1 MKQYTPAFRPNGN
14 KENQQQNVP
23 FFEPQSYFKN
33 AKPSF
38 NKHLLLKWF
47 APVSGDFFLIAIKG
61 VDAKMVNE
69 LLFLLKSKAHLNLD
83 ERNAGDI
90 QEMMDVVK
98 EFTKNDEPEPT
109 SVADKTEQLPPS
121 PCAENSPAFLKTVD
135 EKIEENI
142 GDDSFRGSDLARL
155 LCCCEMQL
163 YRKIKQL
170 SNLSTA
176 NYIRKYRLHRSLQSL
191 RKSDI
196 SISQIC
202 FNFGFRSLEYF
213 SRSFKKEFGVCP
225 TAFRSRQNVEIVQM
239 NV

>member
-1 MKQYTPAFRPNGN
+1 MKQYSPAFRTNGN
-14 KENQQQNVP
+14 KESQRQNVP
-23 FFEPQSYFKN
+23 FFEPQSFFKT
-33 AKPSF
+33 AKPAF
-38 NKHLLLKWF
+38 NNNLLLKWF
-47 APVSGDFFLIAIKG
+47 APVSSDYFLIAIKG
-61 VDAKMVNE
+61 VDAHVVNE

-83 ERNAGDI
+83 ESNAGDI

-98 EFTKNDEPEPT
+98 EFTKDDEPAPT
-109 SVADKTEQLPPS
+109 PVADKTEQFPPS

-142 GDDSFRGSDLARL
+142 GDESFRGSDLARL

-202 FNFGFRSLEYF
+202 FNLGFRSLE
-213 SRSFKKEFGVCP
+213 SFKKEFGVCP
-225 TAFRSRQNVEIVQM
+225 TAFRSSQNVEIVQM